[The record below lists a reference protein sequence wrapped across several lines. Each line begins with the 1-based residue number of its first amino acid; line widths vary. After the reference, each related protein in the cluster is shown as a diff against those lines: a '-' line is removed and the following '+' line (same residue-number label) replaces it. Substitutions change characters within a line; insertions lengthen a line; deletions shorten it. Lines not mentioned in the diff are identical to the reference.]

1 MPENKDREGSTRQ
14 GHPVLGKVGF
24 RVHPDLRLDD
34 GVRAALV
41 DADEGLVPSPAAS
54 TPRGVRPWASP
65 ETCGIRHSGGT
76 LAPRTLPMTL
86 RHAQIGAPLAQ
97 GRYRQPGATR
107 GPPPAFV
114 RRVLL
119 EHDPFPYRPALQ
131 QRPRLRTPSYLLTVW
146 APQGDSAS
154 PWRW

>member
-54 TPRGVRPWASP
+54 TRPWASP

-76 LAPRTLPMTL
+76 LAPQTLPMTL
-86 RHAQIGAPLAQ
+86 RRAQIGAPLAQ

-119 EHDPFPYRPALQ
+119 EHDP
-131 QRPRLRTPSYLLTVW
+131 SYLLAVW

-154 PWRW
+154 PRRW

>member
-14 GHPVLGKVGF
+14 GHPVLGKAGF

-54 TPRGVRPWASP
+54 P

-86 RHAQIGAPLAQ
+86 RRAQIGAPLAQ

-119 EHDPFPYRPALQ
+119 EHDP
-131 QRPRLRTPSYLLTVW
+131 SYLLAVW

-154 PWRW
+154 PQRW

>member
-1 MPENKDREGSTRQ
+1 MPKNKDREGSTRQ

-41 DADEGLVPSPAAS
+41 DTDEGLVPSPAAS

-86 RHAQIGAPLAQ
+86 RRAQIGAPLAQ

-119 EHDPFPYRPALQ
+119 EHDP
-131 QRPRLRTPSYLLTVW
+131 SYLLAVW

-154 PWRW
+154 PRRW